1 MSRSSN
7 HSPKQTYLQ
16 PFFPTNS
23 NLQGLSQ
30 LVVGGVAVD
39 ELAEEGGDTPHQE
52 LMGGMPYHLTT
63 LPPPGGG
70 GTTENYHLTGGGKR
84 IFYKQRSSNNKKNND
99 SVLLPGSPRPE
110 FNLP

>member
-70 GTTENYHLTGGGKR
+70 GGQQKTIILLEEEKEFFINKEAVTTN
-84 IFYKQRSSNNKKNND
+84 KQ
-99 SVLLPGSPRPE
+99 
-110 FNLP
+110 

>member
-30 LVVGGVAVD
+30 LVVGDVAVD
-39 ELAEEGGDTPHQE
+39 ELAEEGGDMTHQE

-70 GTTENYHLTGGGKR
+70 GTTENYHLTGGGK
-84 IFYKQRSSNNKKNND
+84 
-99 SVLLPGSPRPE
+99 
-110 FNLP
+110 

>member
-70 GTTENYHLTGGGKR
+70 GQQKTIILLEEENEFFINKEAVTTN
-84 IFYKQRSSNNKKNND
+84 KQ
-99 SVLLPGSPRPE
+99 
-110 FNLP
+110 